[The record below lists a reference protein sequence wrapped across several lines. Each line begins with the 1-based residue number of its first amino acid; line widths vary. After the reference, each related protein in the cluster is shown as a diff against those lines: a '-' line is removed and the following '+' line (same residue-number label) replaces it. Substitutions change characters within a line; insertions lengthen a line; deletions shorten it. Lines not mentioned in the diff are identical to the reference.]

1 MIRTLDAEG
10 FHTQNGE
17 RFWSRPLYGPN
28 RFCFVPAGELPHAAF
43 MWFAPTET
51 APGTV
56 AQPGQWP
63 SFRGFVRC
71 GHFLPGV
78 VSTRGTRWLYQAED
92 ITATY
97 DPGMLRFAVKDP
109 AWNGTVTME
118 LVPLAPGD
126 GYAVRVTAA
135 ASVELAFAFGGFL
148 CLSDKDAYQ
157 GTGEPPGGLPPGCPL
172 DLTGVDTR
180 SCWQPPGGIVEEHY
194 AVADYTA
201 TPEGVS
207 VATLRDVRGKQG
219 ESLGRSLRVALLT
232 DAPTRASLHAAQT
245 GSGLA
250 ELLKQPASSSSVQ
263 VHRIALEPEKPL
275 HLVVLIPE
283 LGDEEAALREA
294 RGAVAATF
302 DRCAARVRAIAR
314 RAVAETPDTLVD
326 LALRSLNV
334 TMDALWSPPVFLH
347 GPIRW
352 GFPGLA
358 GWRMAYGAD
367 IGGTYDRV
375 ASHCR
380 YYGDGR
386 IRGGLDRQPCA
397 DPTKALTRQAPDSL
411 LFSDGAIVNFGIYN
425 MTEMWLSFVA
435 HHYDWTGDRDFL
447 RALWP
452 AIRDALAFEKRV
464 LDRDGDSLYENYAN
478 TYITDAHWH
487 NGGNC
492 TQASAYVHTGNL
504 LAAEAARLAGEDPA
518 PYLAEAAR
526 IRVAMNRTLWLPAKG
541 VFAEWQ
547 DTVGE
552 KLLHPEPELASIYLP
567 ALNGVADE
575 FQTYQM
581 LRYTEWGLPN
591 QVIEETGP
599 QPFDGFY
606 RPSSTYA
613 FPQPMRARE
622 VKSSNWRP
630 IVLTVHE
637 CSPGEL
643 MDLARVYYT
652 LGLADRAF
660 PLLKAVL
667 RCMVNLPTV
676 GGLVIRDR
684 NTEAW
689 SRSWAHNDV
698 DHCDTTG
705 TTLQCIAE
713 GLFGIRPRLGEEW
726 VEIQPGF
733 PTDWEQARIE
743 LRDLSYSFVRQ
754 GTADTFTNTTS
765 RPTAK
770 RLRLVM
776 RGDGATAT
784 VNGAPAGN
792 ARIMPGI
799 GHPFI
804 EVDAPKGTTTEFAVT
819 HAARPLPTVRHAPVG
834 ARGLLFA
841 IDSAGGDL
849 IELKDPQGVFA
860 GVRIEPRRLSATVVG
875 TPGHHT
881 AFVRVRGQAVEFWQ
895 PVDLEIRNPIEIV
908 EAEVFPDAR
917 GLTLAL
923 RNNGP
928 EPCDLPGVLA
938 VGGKETAAF
947 VRLAP
952 RSQSTPMSVPLDA
965 GVRLMPGFNPVTF
978 LMDGKVVAE
987 TAVECWDLFVRAPER
1002 EGSAAFVPF
1011 DIASHFNDNLALV
1024 HTHEYLSPRSPYC
1037 SLQIGADLYREWC
1050 SQYVKP
1056 CGELDLSLLK
1066 QALRG
1071 GILHTVAGIPFR
1083 IPAEGRNIVFVSQ
1096 WDNYPSRVTIP
1107 VGQTAGHVY
1116 LLMASVTNPMQ
1127 SGVVN
1132 GRVVLDLEGGAREV
1146 LELINPGNLSWCVTH
1161 PPHLYGP
1168 PHVIQPAVPLGE
1180 HVVATLYSL
1189 PLRAPGRIE
1198 SLVLEAVSNES
1209 VIGLMGV
1216 TLA

>member
-28 RFCFVPAGELPHAAF
+28 RYCFVPAGELPQAAF
-43 MWFAPTET
+43 MWFAPAE
-51 APGTV
+51 AMPGTV

-78 VSTRGTRWLYQAED
+78 VSTRGTRWLCQAED

-97 DPGMLRFAVKDP
+97 DPGMLRFSVKDP
-109 AWNGTVTME
+109 AWDGTLTME
-118 LVPLAPGD
+118 LLPLVSDD
-126 GYAVRVTAA
+126 GYAVRVTAVA
-135 ASVELAFAFGGFL
+135 RLELAFAFGGFMG
-148 CLSDKDAYQ
+148 LSDKDAYQ
-157 GTGEPPGGLPPGCPL
+157 GTGEPPGGLPPGRPL

-180 SCWQPPGGIVEEHY
+180 SCFQRPGGIVAEHY
-194 AVADYTA
+194 SDADYTA
-201 TPEGVS
+201 SPDGASFT
-207 VATLRDVRGKQG
+207 TLRDIRGKQG

-232 DAPTRASLHAAQT
+232 DMPTRASLHEAQT
-245 GSGLA
+245 GVGLA
-250 ELLKQPASSSSVQ
+250 DLLRQPAGARPVQ
-263 VHRIALEPEKPL
+263 VHRIELDPGKPF
-275 HLVVLIPE
+275 HLVVLIPPAGNPEAE
-283 LGDEEAALREA
+283 LRDVGC
-294 RGAVAATF
+294 AVAATF
-302 DRCAARVRAIAR
+302 ERCHRRTHAIAR
-314 RAVAETPDTLVD
+314 RVVTETPDALVD
-326 LALRSLNV
+326 LGTRSLNV
-334 TMDALWSPPVFLH
+334 SMDALWCPPVFLH

-352 GFPGLA
+352 GFSGLA
-358 GWRMAYGAD
+358 GWRMAYGGD
-367 IGGTYDRV
+367 ICGTYDRV

-380 YYGDGR
+380 YYAGNR
-386 IRGGLDRQPCA
+386 CRGGLDRRPRP
-397 DPTKALTRQAPDSL
+397 DPALLLTRQAADSL
-411 LFSDGAIVNFGIYN
+411 LYSEGGIVIGVYN
-425 MTEMWLSFVA
+425 MTELWLNFVA

-452 AIRDALAFEKRV
+452 AIRDALAFEKRA
-464 LDRDGDSLYENYAN
+464 LDMDGDSLYENYAN

-492 TQASAYVHTGNL
+492 TQASAYVHADNL
-504 LAAEAARLAGEDPA
+504 LAAEAAGLAGEDPA

-526 IRVAMNRTLWLPAKG
+526 IRAAMNRTLWLPEKG
-541 VFAEWQ
+541 VFAEWK

-567 ALNGVADE
+567 VLNGVADP
-575 FQTYQM
+575 FQAYQM

-606 RPSSTYA
+606 RPGSTYA

-630 IVLTVHE
+630 IVLSVHE

-643 MDLARVYYT
+643 MDLARVYFS
-652 LGLADRAF
+652 LGLADWAF

-667 RCMVNLPTV
+667 RCMVNLPTA

-698 DHCDTTG
+698 DHCDTIG
-705 TTLQCIAE
+705 PSLQGIAE
-713 GLFGIRPRLGEEW
+713 GLFGIHPRLGEER
-726 VEIQPGF
+726 VDIQPGF
-733 PTDWEQARIE
+733 PSDWNHARIE
-743 LRDLSYSFVRQ
+743 LRDIAYSFRRQ
-754 GTADTFTNTTS
+754 GATDRFSVTTTRS
-765 RPTAK
+765 TAK

-792 ARIMPGI
+792 ARIVPGI

-804 EVDAPKGTTTEFAVT
+804 EIDAPKGTTAEFVVT

-834 ARGLLFA
+834 ARGMAFT
-841 IDSAGGDL
+841 IESADGDL
-849 IELKDPQGVFA
+849 IELKDPQGVFTGA
-860 GVRIEPRRLSATVVG
+860 RIEPRRLSATVAG
-875 TPGHHT
+875 SLGHHT

-908 EAEVFPDAR
+908 TAEISPDAR

-928 EPCDLPGVLA
+928 EPCDLHGGLA
-938 VGGKETAAF
+938 VGGKETAVA
-947 VRLAP
+947 VRLDP
-952 RSQSTPMSVPLDA
+952 RGQSTPIFVPLDA
-965 GVRLMPGFNPVTF
+965 GMRLMPGFNPVTL

-987 TAVECWDLFVRAPER
+987 TAVECWDLFARAPER
-1002 EGSAAFVPF
+1002 EGSAAFVPL

-1037 SLQIGADLYREWC
+1037 SLQIGIDLYREWC

-1066 QALRG
+1066 RELRG
-1071 GILHTVAGIPFR
+1071 GILHTAAGVPFR
-1083 IPAEGRNIVFVSQ
+1083 IPADGRNIVFVSQ
-1096 WDNYPSRVTIP
+1096 WDNHPSRVTIP

-1132 GRVVLDLEGGAREV
+1132 GRVILHLDGGDREV
-1146 LELINPGNLSWCVTH
+1146 LELINPGNLNWCVTH

-1168 PHVIQPAVPLGE
+1168 PHIIQPAVPLGE
-1180 HVVATLYSL
+1180 HVVATLYSM
-1189 PLRAPGRIE
+1189 PVRRPGRIE